1 MYFTNKM
8 IKCSVGGRRERGEWE
23 RKEARQRE
31 EEEGARVR
39 KRH

>member
-8 IKCSVGGRRERGEWE
+8 IKCSGGGRRERGEWE